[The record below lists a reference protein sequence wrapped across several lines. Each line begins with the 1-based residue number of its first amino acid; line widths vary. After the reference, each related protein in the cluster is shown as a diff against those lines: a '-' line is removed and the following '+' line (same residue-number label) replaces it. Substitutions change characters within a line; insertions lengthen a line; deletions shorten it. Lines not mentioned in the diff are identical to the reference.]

1 MDNRINLV
9 AQKEGRTRL
18 WSPMSPSM
26 NLAIQLG
33 HHMAADE
40 ANATRDERTHDD
52 PRGSPVAF
60 HRLLSERGYF

>member
-40 ANATRDERTHDD
+40 ANA
-52 PRGSPVAF
+52 P
-60 HRLLSERGYF
+60 